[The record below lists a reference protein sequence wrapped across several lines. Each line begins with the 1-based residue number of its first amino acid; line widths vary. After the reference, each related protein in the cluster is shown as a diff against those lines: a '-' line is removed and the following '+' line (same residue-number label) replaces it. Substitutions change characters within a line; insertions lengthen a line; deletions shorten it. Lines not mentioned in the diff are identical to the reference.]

1 MSLEDSIA
9 TSSNATSSISECNT
23 RHVSFNSMA
32 EVCLVKSVSSLS
44 SSSSSTTDSDSNEK
58 DIAKIDASELW
69 WTSYDYKNNRR
80 KCRSMAR
87 RLMSL
92 SFFDS
97 SASEGASCCSN
108 DCNDI
113 DSNHNTNSIDNNDD
127 NDDCT
132 FRGLERMMDGG
143 HCKALVHRTIHAV
156 RKEQARHL
164 LDGVEGEDSDLAIAQ
179 VYGAHCIKSMAR
191 ARRLGRLDA
200 IEARAALKSDWDDD
214 ADSTSTTS
222 TAASSLS
229 GCPSDNGN
237 DSESSPVNETDSNTE
252 HDTMNEP
259 PMCSVT
265 PTPVNPD
272 TDCIDNENDNDNDN
286 NVATSA
292 VSDKAK
298 SCSIRRKPMG
308 RISFRSN
315 FRFSITNVI
324 NRRRRPHAWI

>member
-1 MSLEDSIA
+1 
-9 TSSNATSSISECNT
+9 
-23 RHVSFNSMA
+23 MA
-32 EVCLVKSVSSLS
+32 EVCLVRSVSSS
-44 SSSSSTTDSDSNEK
+44 SNSNSDSNSDSDEE
-58 DIAKIDASELW
+58 DVATIDASELW

-97 SASEGASCCSN
+97 SASEGASGDGN
-108 DCNDI
+108 GNNTD
-113 DSNHNTNSIDNNDD
+113 NHYNNTTTAMDNNDSNSDDDDDD
-127 NDDCT
+127 NT

-164 LDGVEGEDSDLAIAQ
+164 LDGIEGEDSDLAIAQ

-214 ADSTSTTS
+214 SDSTSTRASTSS

-229 GCPSDNGN
+229 CCSLDN
-237 DSESSPVNETDSNTE
+237 
-252 HDTMNEP
+252 DTATAT
-259 PMCSVT
+259 VT
-265 PTPVNPD
+265 ATPVKPD
-272 TDCIDNENDNDNDN
+272 SDCIDIDNKDDDDDDDDDI
-286 NVATSA
+286 
-292 VSDKAK
+292 SDKAK

-308 RISFRSN
+308 RISFRST